1 MNYTKNY
8 YFSLQ
13 NKNNIYNLVAEKIN
27 KDYDMDISTDLQ
39 SFPILEQI
47 MLKVFKL
54 KNSNENNEHLSK
66 KAIQVM
72 IKYYVDKSKVQ
83 LPLPGLSNND
93 NFDEIKSQNQNPAYE
108 SEIKENINFETKLSD
123 NDNILKNFDQLTQE
137 RNNESGKEIQNQFTS
152 DNESTNISF
161 TNQFNSDKNDISYS
175 PNVTFNVKD
184 TSKDINLSDIKSDNQ
199 DTDINHLQNT
209 HENIQ
214 IDNLKELKEII
225 EKKNEENVK
234 KNDLDQFFQ
243 PLIKLLEKKNNDYR
257 IITHKVIINSW
268 DRKWYGEYQQ
278 EKEYNSGEFIGT
290 REDFLNKYG
299 NLEQWNSAS
308 LTNNVTLIKSDYTTR
323 YNYRIH
329 FNNDDGNNMT
339 EYDSNRNRMEFTAN
353 GSIGVNRRFRNIDSF
368 CVKKLLMP
376 NLDEYLS
383 NENNNQV
390 YIGSK
395 TEPFLYIAFD
405 EYNSNLITS
414 SKNVKN
420 PFSKV
425 VMAGEYNFHDI
436 DYKDNSGDT
445 TTDARGYIIFI
456 DEEMYIKQF
465 YPSPLAD
472 LDCLTFNLLRANGQL
487 YSDVKDDLEIIHIN
501 SQQNALY
508 FILTLNQ
515 KVEQHYFKQGD
526 RVLIKNLTDQSG
538 NHITGLTSKF
548 YDYIETGAYIHSK
561 ADSTY
566 TNQVF
571 VHFPVDGYQNLNA
584 NANDIDKYLYQ
595 SSKNND
601 INTDAHGFIMNMS
614 KQHSLVIE
622 INEKVFNSDTTINS
636 EIV

>member
-268 DRKWYGEYQQ
+268 EKKWNGEYQKK
-278 EKEYNSGEFIGT
+278 KEYN
-290 REDFLNKYG
+290 
-299 NLEQWNSAS
+299 
-308 LTNNVTLIKSDYTTR
+308 
-323 YNYRIH
+323 
-329 FNNDDGNNMT
+329 
-339 EYDSNRNRMEFTAN
+339 
-353 GSIGVNRRFRNIDSF
+353 
-368 CVKKLLMP
+368 
-376 NLDEYLS
+376 
-383 NENNNQV
+383 
-390 YIGSK
+390 
-395 TEPFLYIAFD
+395 
-405 EYNSNLITS
+405 
-414 SKNVKN
+414 
-420 PFSKV
+420 
-425 VMAGEYNFHDI
+425 
-436 DYKDNSGDT
+436 
-445 TTDARGYIIFI
+445 
-456 DEEMYIKQF
+456 
-465 YPSPLAD
+465 
-472 LDCLTFNLLRANGQL
+472 
-487 YSDVKDDLEIIHIN
+487 
-501 SQQNALY
+501 
-508 FILTLNQ
+508 
-515 KVEQHYFKQGD
+515 
-526 RVLIKNLTDQSG
+526 
-538 NHITGLTSKF
+538 
-548 YDYIETGAYIHSK
+548 
-561 ADSTY
+561 
-566 TNQVF
+566 
-571 VHFPVDGYQNLNA
+571 
-584 NANDIDKYLYQ
+584 
-595 SSKNND
+595 
-601 INTDAHGFIMNMS
+601 
-614 KQHSLVIE
+614 
-622 INEKVFNSDTTINS
+622 
-636 EIV
+636 

>member
-268 DRKWYGEYQQ
+268 DRKCS
-278 EKEYNSGEFIGT
+278 NPNT
-290 REDFLNKYG
+290 R
-299 NLEQWNSAS
+299 A
-308 LTNNVTLIKSDYTTR
+308 T
-323 YNYRIH
+323 
-329 FNNDDGNNMT
+329 
-339 EYDSNRNRMEFTAN
+339 
-353 GSIGVNRRFRNIDSF
+353 
-368 CVKKLLMP
+368 
-376 NLDEYLS
+376 
-383 NENNNQV
+383 
-390 YIGSK
+390 
-395 TEPFLYIAFD
+395 
-405 EYNSNLITS
+405 
-414 SKNVKN
+414 
-420 PFSKV
+420 
-425 VMAGEYNFHDI
+425 
-436 DYKDNSGDT
+436 
-445 TTDARGYIIFI
+445 
-456 DEEMYIKQF
+456 
-465 YPSPLAD
+465 
-472 LDCLTFNLLRANGQL
+472 
-487 YSDVKDDLEIIHIN
+487 
-501 SQQNALY
+501 
-508 FILTLNQ
+508 
-515 KVEQHYFKQGD
+515 
-526 RVLIKNLTDQSG
+526 
-538 NHITGLTSKF
+538 
-548 YDYIETGAYIHSK
+548 
-561 ADSTY
+561 
-566 TNQVF
+566 
-571 VHFPVDGYQNLNA
+571 
-584 NANDIDKYLYQ
+584 
-595 SSKNND
+595 
-601 INTDAHGFIMNMS
+601 
-614 KQHSLVIE
+614 
-622 INEKVFNSDTTINS
+622 
-636 EIV
+636 

>member
-257 IITHKVIINSW
+257 IITH
-268 DRKWYGEYQQ
+268 
-278 EKEYNSGEFIGT
+278 T
-290 REDFLNKYG
+290 
-299 NLEQWNSAS
+299 
-308 LTNNVTLIKSDYTTR
+308 
-323 YNYRIH
+323 
-329 FNNDDGNNMT
+329 
-339 EYDSNRNRMEFTAN
+339 
-353 GSIGVNRRFRNIDSF
+353 
-368 CVKKLLMP
+368 
-376 NLDEYLS
+376 
-383 NENNNQV
+383 
-390 YIGSK
+390 
-395 TEPFLYIAFD
+395 IAF
-405 EYNSNLITS
+405 S
-414 SKNVKN
+414 
-420 PFSKV
+420 
-425 VMAGEYNFHDI
+425 
-436 DYKDNSGDT
+436 
-445 TTDARGYIIFI
+445 
-456 DEEMYIKQF
+456 
-465 YPSPLAD
+465 
-472 LDCLTFNLLRANGQL
+472 
-487 YSDVKDDLEIIHIN
+487 
-501 SQQNALY
+501 
-508 FILTLNQ
+508 
-515 KVEQHYFKQGD
+515 
-526 RVLIKNLTDQSG
+526 
-538 NHITGLTSKF
+538 
-548 YDYIETGAYIHSK
+548 
-561 ADSTY
+561 
-566 TNQVF
+566 
-571 VHFPVDGYQNLNA
+571 
-584 NANDIDKYLYQ
+584 
-595 SSKNND
+595 
-601 INTDAHGFIMNMS
+601 
-614 KQHSLVIE
+614 
-622 INEKVFNSDTTINS
+622 
-636 EIV
+636 

>member
-329 FNNDDGNNMT
+329 FNNDAGNNMT
-339 EYDSNRNRMEFTAN
+339 EYDSNGNRMEFTAN